1 MVVFLNPHHYPGLDP
16 GSSVMQTQD
25 LMQSAMQ
32 SLARNKSRA
41 ILTVLGI
48 VIGIAA
54 VILML
59 SIGQGAQALILNQ
72 VADLGSDQIFVES
85 GAGDTEGGPPSPF
98 IEQTITLKDV
108 EALRRRGPFSF
119 VSAQTITNTTVESSE
134 ESFFSNVVGVDQ
146 YQLEVFPASIAYG
159 RFIDESDVDSYA
171 NVVVLGADAASDL
184 FGDADALGK
193 KVSIKNG
200 SYKVIGVLDEQGSRF
215 FTNLDTQLYI
225 PVTAALRNVV
235 GSDYLSYIAA
245 RATVDIAT
253 AEDEARWILRD
264 THNIDNPDGDLV
276 KDDFA
281 VSSQQDA
288 AATIGVVG
296 STLTLLLA
304 SIAAISLVVGGI
316 GIMNIMLVSVTERTK
331 EIGLRKAIGATS
343 KEVLRQ
349 FLVEAVFLTFVGGL
363 MGMMI
368 GVGLSFIIATILS
381 RVVDGWT
388 LVIPPEAIV
397 ASIVVSTI
405 VGIAFGWYPAKRA
418 AKLDPIE
425 ALRYE

>member
-1 MVVFLNPHHYPGLDP
+1 
-16 GSSVMQTQD
+16 
-25 LMQSAMQ
+25 MQSNDLIQSALQ
-32 SLARNKSRA
+32 SLARNKSRSV
-41 ILTVLGI
+41 LTVLGI

-59 SIGQGAQALILNQ
+59 SIGQGAQGLILHQ

-98 IEQTITLKDV
+98 VEQTITLHDV
-108 EALRRRGPFSF
+108 DALRRRGPFSF
-119 VSAQTITNTTVESSE
+119 VSAQTITNTTVNGGDV
-134 ESFFSNVVGVDQ
+134 SFFTNVVGVDE
-146 YQLEVFPASIAYG
+146 YQLEVFPATVISG
-159 RFIDESDVDSYA
+159 RFIDTADVESYA
-171 NVVVLGADAASDL
+171 NVAVLGFDAADDM
-184 FGDADALGK
+184 FGDADAVGQ
-193 KVSIKNG
+193 KVNFKNG
-200 SYKVIGVLDEQGSRF
+200 SYKVIGVLGEQGSRF
-215 FTNLDTQLYI
+215 FTNLDVQIYI
-225 PVTAALRNVV
+225 PVTTALRNVV

-245 RATVDIAT
+245 RATTDIDT

-264 THNIDNPDGDLV
+264 AHNLDNPEGDLA

-281 VSSQQDA
+281 VSSQEDA

-296 STLTLLLA
+296 SALTLLLA

-349 FLVEAVFLTFVGGL
+349 FLVEAVFLTVSGGI
-363 MGMMI
+363 MGMLL
-368 GVGLSFIIATILS
+368 GVGLSLIIGAILS
-381 RVVDGWT
+381 QVVDGWM
-388 LVIPPEAIV
+388 VIIPPEAIV
-397 ASIVVSTI
+397 ASVVVSSV
-405 VGIAFGWYPAKRA
+405 VGVIFGWYPAKRA

>member
-1 MVVFLNPHHYPGLDP
+1 
-16 GSSVMQTQD
+16 
-25 LMQSAMQ
+25 MQSNDLVQSALQ

-41 ILTVLGI
+41 VLTVLGI

-72 VADLGSDQIFVES
+72 VADLGSDQVFVES

-98 IEQTITLKDV
+98 VEQTITLDDV

-119 VSAQTITNTTVESSE
+119 VSAQTITNTPVSNGEV
-134 ESFFSNVVGVDQ
+134 SFFTNVAGVDE
-146 YQLEVFPASIAYG
+146 YQLEVFPADIAIG
-159 RFIDESDVDSYA
+159 RFVDRTDVDGYA
-171 NVVVLGADAASDL
+171 MVAVLGADAAEDL
-184 FGDADALGK
+184 FGDADPLGE
-193 KVSIKNG
+193 KVTIKNG
-200 SYKVIGVLDEQGSRF
+200 TYKVIGVFEEQGSRF
-215 FTNLDTQLYI
+215 FTNLDRQVYI
-225 PVTAALRNVV
+225 PVTTALRNVV
-235 GSDYLSYIAA
+235 GTDYLSYIAA
-245 RATVDIAT
+245 RAIGDVET
-253 AEDEARWILRD
+253 AKEEARWILRD
-264 THNIDNPDGDLV
+264 AHDLDNPEGDLA

-281 VSSQQDA
+281 VSSQEDA
-288 AATIGVVG
+288 ASTIGVVG
-296 STLTLLLA
+296 STLTILLA

-349 FLVEAVFLTFVGGL
+349 FLVEAVFLTVAGGIL
-363 MGMMI
+363 GMLI
-368 GVGLSFIIATILS
+368 GVLLSVIIAAILANA
-381 RVVDGWT
+381 VEGWA

-397 ASIVVSTI
+397 ASVVVSTV
-405 VGIAFGWYPAKRA
+405 VGVAFGWYPAKRA

>member
-1 MVVFLNPHHYPGLDP
+1 MHT
-16 GSSVMQTQD
+16 SD
-25 LMQSAMQ
+25 LITSALQ

-41 ILTVLGI
+41 VLTVLGI

-59 SIGQGAQALILNQ
+59 SIGQGAQQLILNQ

-85 GAGDTEGGPPSPF
+85 GSGDMQSGPPSPF
-98 IEQTITLKDV
+98 VEQTITLDDV

-119 VSAQTITNTTVESSE
+119 VSAQTITNTTVGNGER
-134 ESFFSNVVGVDQ
+134 SFFTNVTGVDEH
-146 YQLEVFPASIAYG
+146 QLNVFPATLAQG
-159 RFIDESDVDSYA
+159 RFIDEQDVKGYA
-171 NVVVLGADAASDL
+171 MVTVLGAEAAEDL
-184 FGDADALGK
+184 FGDSNPLGE

-225 PVTAALRNVV
+225 PVTTALRHVV
-235 GSDYLSYIAA
+235 GGDNVAYIAA
-245 RATVDIAT
+245 RALGDIEGAK
-253 AEDEARWILRD
+253 EEARWILRD
-264 THNIDNPDGDLV
+264 SHDIENPEGELA
-276 KDDFA
+276 KDDFV
-281 VSSQQDA
+281 VSSQEDA
-288 AATIGVVG
+288 VNIIGVVG
-296 STLTLLLA
+296 TTLTILLA

-343 KEVLRQ
+343 QEVLRQ
-349 FLVEAVFLTFVGGL
+349 FLLEATFLTLIGGL
-363 MGMMI
+363 LGMLL
-368 GVGLSFIIATILS
+368 GTLVSALVAAILS
-381 RVVDGWT
+381 NVLDGWE

-397 ASIVVSTI
+397 ASVLVSTA
-405 VGIAFGWYPAKRA
+405 VGIVFGWYPAKRA

>member
-1 MVVFLNPHHYPGLDP
+1 
-16 GSSVMQTQD
+16 MQTND
-25 LMQSAMQ
+25 LVQSALQ
-32 SLARNKSRA
+32 SLTRNKSRA

-59 SIGQGAQALILNQ
+59 SIGQGAQGLILNQ
-72 VADLGSDQIFVES
+72 IADLGSDQIFVES

-98 IEQTITLKDV
+98 VEQTITLDDV
-108 EALRRRGPFSF
+108 EAMRRRGPFSF
-119 VSAQTITNTTVESSE
+119 VSAQTITNTPVSSSE
-134 ESFFSNVVGVDQ
+134 LSFFTNVVGVDE
-146 YQLEVFPASIAYG
+146 YQLEVFPATIVLG

-171 NVVVLGADAASDL
+171 NVAVLGSDAASDL
-184 FGDADALGK
+184 FGDADPLGQ

-200 SYKVIGVLDEQGSRF
+200 SYKVIGVLAEQGSRF
-215 FTNLDTQLYI
+215 FTNLDVQIYL
-225 PVTAALRNVV
+225 PVTTALRNVV
-235 GSDYLSYIAA
+235 GSDNLAYIAA
-245 RATVDIAT
+245 RAVGDLET
-253 AEDEARWILRD
+253 AKEETRWILRD
-264 THNIDNPDGDLV
+264 SHNLDNPEGDLA

-281 VSSQQDA
+281 VSSQEDA
-288 AATIGVVG
+288 AQTIGVVG
-296 STLTLLLA
+296 TALTLLLA

-349 FLVEAVFLTFVGGL
+349 FLVEAVFLTVAGGIL
-363 MGMMI
+363 GMLI
-368 GVGLSFIIATILS
+368 GVLLSIVIAAILGNL
-381 RVVDGWT
+381 VEGWE
-388 LVIPPEAIV
+388 LIIPPEAIV
-397 ASIVVSTI
+397 ASVVVSTI
-405 VGIAFGWYPAKRA
+405 VGVAFGWYPAKRA

>member
-1 MVVFLNPHHYPGLDP
+1 
-16 GSSVMQTQD
+16 MQTND
-25 LMQSAMQ
+25 LVQSALQ

-72 VADLGSDQIFVES
+72 VADLGSDQVFVES
-85 GAGDTEGGPPSPF
+85 GSGDTQSGPPSPF
-98 IEQTITLKDV
+98 IEKTITLKDV

-119 VSAQTITNTTVESSE
+119 VSAQTLTNTTVSSGE
-134 ESFFSNVVGVDQ
+134 VSFFTNIAGVDE
-146 YQLEVFPASIAYG
+146 YQLEVFPADIAVG
-159 RFIDESDVDSYA
+159 RFVDTDDVNSYA
-171 NVVVLGADAASDL
+171 KVVVLGADAASDL
-184 FGDADALGK
+184 FGDNDPLGQ
-193 KVSIKNG
+193 KVSIKNTTF
-200 SYKVIGVLDEQGSRF
+200 KVIGVFAPQGSRF
-215 FTNLDTQLYI
+215 FTNLDRQVYV
-225 PVTAALRNVV
+225 PVTTSLRDII
-235 GSDYLSYIAA
+235 GSDYLTYIAA
-245 RATVDIAT
+245 RATTDIAT

-264 THNIDNPDGDLV
+264 THNIDNPEGDLA

-281 VSSQQDA
+281 VSSQEDA

-296 STLTLLLA
+296 SSLTILLA

-349 FLVEAVFLTFVGGL
+349 FLVEAVFLTVAGGL
-363 MGMMI
+363 LGMLI
-368 GVGLSFIIATILS
+368 GVTLSVLIALILTNII
-381 RVVDGWT
+381 DGWA
-388 LVIPPEAIV
+388 LVIPPSAII
-397 ASIVVSTI
+397 ASVVVSTL

>member
-1 MVVFLNPHHYPGLDP
+1 
-16 GSSVMQTQD
+16 MQTQD

-41 ILTVLGI
+41 VLTVLGI

-171 NVVVLGADAASDL
+171 NVVVLGSDAASDL
-184 FGDADALGK
+184 FGDADALGQ
-193 KVSIKNG
+193 KVNIKNG
-200 SYKVIGVLDEQGSRF
+200 SYKVIGVLNEQGSRF

-225 PVTAALRNVV
+225 PVTTALRNVV

-245 RATVDIAT
+245 RATIDIAA

-264 THNIDNPDGDLV
+264 THNIDNPEGDLA

-281 VSSQQDA
+281 ISSQQDA

-343 KEVLRQ
+343 REVLRQ

-363 MGMMI
+363 MGMII
-368 GVGLSFIIATILS
+368 GVGLSFIIAAILS
-381 RVVDGWT
+381 QVVDGWT

-397 ASIVVSTI
+397 ASVVVSTA
-405 VGIAFGWYPAKRA
+405 VGLGFGWYPAKRA

>member
-1 MVVFLNPHHYPGLDP
+1 
-16 GSSVMQTQD
+16 MQTND
-25 LMQSAMQ
+25 LIQSALQ

-41 ILTVLGI
+41 MLTVLGI

-72 VADLGSDQIFVES
+72 VADLGSDQVFVES
-85 GAGDTEGGPPSPF
+85 GAGSTEGGPPSPF
-98 IEQTITLKDV
+98 VEQTVTLDDV

-119 VSAQTITNTTVESSE
+119 VSAQTITNTTVASAEQ
-134 ESFFSNVVGVDQ
+134 SFFTNVTGVDQ
-146 YQLEVFPASIAYG
+146 YQLEVFPAEIAAG
-159 RFIDESDVDSYA
+159 RFIDEIDVESYA
-171 NVVVLGADAASDL
+171 TVAVLGIDAAEDL
-184 FGDADALGK
+184 FGDAEAVGQK
-193 KVSIKNG
+193 ITIKNT
-200 SYKVIGVLDEQGSRF
+200 SYKVIGVLSEQGSRF
-215 FTNLDTQLYI
+215 FTNLDRQAYI
-225 PVTAALRNVV
+225 PVTTALRNVV
-235 GSDYLSYIAA
+235 GTDYISYIAA

-253 AEDEARWILRD
+253 AEEDARWILRD
-264 THNIDNPDGDLV
+264 THDINNPEGDLT
-276 KDDFA
+276 KDNFI
-281 VSSQQDA
+281 VSSQEDA

-296 STLTLLLA
+296 STLTVLLA
-304 SIAAISLVVGGI
+304 SIAAISLIVGGI

-349 FLVEAVFLTFVGGL
+349 FLVEAVFLTVAGGV
-363 MGMMI
+363 MGMLL
-368 GVGLSFIIATILS
+368 GVAMSFLVAAILS
-381 RVVDGWT
+381 RIVDGWS

-397 ASIVVSTI
+397 ASVLVSTI